1 ARVLAAVAQ
10 AAPDAVAPASRPA
23 WRGGWLVAA
32 SVAGLS
38 VLVALQIRPPVAI
51 EQPPAP
57 SAPAATDERAA
68 PADTGSPTPPPA
80 LASAPKARAT
90 PPRAPAAAPERPV
103 AAPDVAEV
111 APPPPPPPP
120 PSPSPQMARAK
131 AAPAIASAAAPSND
145 SLSEIVVTGSRVEES
160 RVAPRAATP
169 VESPSALAAKLRDA
183 AARGRTGELKRL
195 LAKGAPVDMPD
206 DDGETALMRSIRA
219 NQPATAA
226 LLRRHGAS
234 LDLKNGAGESA
245 RDMATSI
252 DDAKLNRALG
262 LDG

>member
-1 ARVLAAVAQ
+1 
-10 AAPDAVAPASRPA
+10 
-23 WRGGWLVAA
+23 
-32 SVAGLS
+32 
-38 VLVALQIRPPVAI
+38 
-51 EQPPAP
+51 
-57 SAPAATDERAA
+57 
-68 PADTGSPTPPPA
+68 
-80 LASAPKARAT
+80 
-90 PPRAPAAAPERPV
+90 
-103 AAPDVAEV
+103 
-111 APPPPPPPP
+111 
-120 PSPSPQMARAK
+120 M
-131 AAPAIASAAAPSND
+131 
-145 SLSEIVVTGSRVEES
+145 
-160 RVAPRAATP
+160 APRAATP